1 MKNVAIVSN
10 TSWYIYNFRKGLLKE
25 LIKSGYTVYAISP
38 RDRFVKEIEGLGCT
52 FIELSNINNQG
63 KNPLQDI
70 LLTVELKRIFKKNQ
84 IHCCL
89 FFTPKI
95 NIYGNIAIKFTP
107 IKAITTINGLGFVF
121 NEDQPKW
128 LQFTVRNLYKFA
140 FKKLTAIFFQNEDDK
155 EFFLNS
161 NIIPSNQHISVVRG
175 SGVNVFEFDYK
186 KSFNP
191 SDKIVFLLSAR
202 LIKEK
207 GLYEYFEAAKEMKK
221 KYPLVTFAL
230 LGLPADNPSAV
241 SLDIINEFHKN
252 GIIEYWGVSDNVS
265 QILNKVDVM
274 VLPSYYR
281 EGVPRILIEGL
292 SKGLP
297 IITTDNVGCRETVDD
312 LKNGFLI
319 PVKDVQSLK
328 SAIEKMIN
336 MPMEQRLKMS
346 EQSRQKAVTEFDES
360 LNHKKYLQVIKEIF
374 DTL

>member
-1 MKNVAIVSN
+1 MKKIAIVSN
-10 TSWYIYNFRKGLLKE
+10 TSWYVYNFRKGLLKE
-25 LIKSGYTVYAISP
+25 LIKVGYTIYAISP
-38 RDRFVKEIEGLGCT
+38 RDHFVKEIEALGCI
-52 FIELSNINNQG
+52 FVELSNIDNQG

-70 LLTVELKRIFKKNQ
+70 LLTLELKKILKKHQ
-84 IHCCL
+84 IQCCL

-95 NIYGNIAIKFTP
+95 NIYGNVAIKFTN
-107 IKAITTINGLGFVF
+107 IKAIATINGLGFVF

-128 LQFTVRNLYKFA
+128 LKFTVRRLYKFA
-140 FKKLTAIFFQNEDDK
+140 FKSLSAIFFQNEDDK
-155 EFFLNS
+155 DFFLKS
-161 NIIPSNQHISVVRG
+161 GIIYNGQNVSVVRG
-175 SGVNVFEFDYK
+175 SGVNIYEFNYK
-186 KSFNP
+186 SSFNP
-191 SDKIVFLLSAR
+191 PDKIVFLLSAR

-207 GLYEYFEAAKEMKK
+207 GLYEYFEAAKELKT

-241 SLDIINEFHKN
+241 SIDIINEFHKN
-252 GIIEYWGVSDNVS
+252 NIIEYWGVSDNVS
-265 QILNKVDVM
+265 VILNKVDVM

-336 MPMEQRLKMS
+336 MPMEQRLLMS
-346 EQSRQKAVTEFDES
+346 EQSRKKAVNEFDES
-360 LNHKKYLQVIKEIF
+360 LNHKKYLEVIKEIF
-374 DTL
+374 DIS

>member
-1 MKNVAIVSN
+1 M
-10 TSWYIYNFRKGLLKE
+10 
-25 LIKSGYTVYAISP
+25 
-38 RDRFVKEIEGLGCT
+38 
-52 FIELSNINNQG
+52 
-63 KNPLQDI
+63 
-70 LLTVELKRIFKKNQ
+70 
-84 IHCCL
+84 
-89 FFTPKI
+89 
-95 NIYGNIAIKFTP
+95 
-107 IKAITTINGLGFVF
+107 
-121 NEDQPKW
+121 
-128 LQFTVRNLYKFA
+128 
-140 FKKLTAIFFQNEDDK
+140 
-155 EFFLNS
+155 
-161 NIIPSNQHISVVRG
+161 
-175 SGVNVFEFDYK
+175 
-186 KSFNP
+186 
-191 SDKIVFLLSAR
+191 
-202 LIKEK
+202 
-207 GLYEYFEAAKEMKK
+207 YEYFEAAKEMKK
-221 KYPLVTFAL
+221 IYPLVTFAL

-336 MPMEQRLKMS
+336 MPIEERIMMS
-346 EQSRQKAVTEFDES
+346 EQSRQKAVKEFDES
-360 LNHKKYLQVIKEIF
+360 LNHKKYLEVIKKIF